1 MFNLS
6 VCLFV
11 CLLVGVCMFVN
22 TDAYNMVRV
31 WGSEDSLGFWSLLS
45 TLLELQCLLR
55 YMCITGYLAHEFLSV
70 FLFLPPLLL
79 KECWE
84 YRCMLLYCYTCVLR
98 NKTQGI
104 MLAWQARY
112 SLSHNFPAPNEF
124 WTVYFISNY
133 IFMCMC
139 LGMCMCR
146 YHHHLELVLMGF
158 LSFLTWVLGNDLPI
172 YSLSPSDLW
181 YIVD

>member
-1 MFNLS
+1 MHIIWY
-6 VCLFV
+6 VC
-11 CLLVGVCMFVN
+11 GGQR
-22 TDAYNMVRV
+22 TA
-31 WGSEDSLGFWSLLS
+31 LGFGLCFPPCLS
-45 TLLELQCLLR
+45 YSVSCSMP
-55 YMCITGYLAHEFLSV
+55 MCITGYLAHEFLSV

-133 IFMCMC
+133 IFMCLC